1 MRGDS
6 LSVHLALG
14 FLGVA
19 LAVIAL
25 LTGLTVA
32 FTATDVAKLATS
44 QRTELT
50 QAIAAAAG
58 ASWAQASSWKSA
70 DLAQTLELA
79 SSTGADAEILD
90 GSGSPV
96 ASSARFAAQAG
107 MAEFSAP
114 VVVAGRRVGTAIAR
128 FSGSGLGTADH
139 ALRTA
144 LVRAV
149 AAAAGLAALL
159 ALLSG
164 LALARRLTRPV
175 GQIISVTRAMGRGER
190 DARVGDVRAPSELR
204 EMATALD
211 QMADMLDRNE
221 QVRRDLVAD
230 VAHELRTP
238 VAVLQAGHEALV
250 DGFAEPTPDQLAS
263 LRDEVLRLA
272 RMVDDLQTLAAAD
285 AAAIQLARRPC
296 DLAAIAATAADS
308 LAGRFNAAGITLER
322 HLEPAEVLAD
332 ARWMH
337 HAITN
342 LLTNALKF
350 SRPGGTV
357 TIDTGVAGAEATL
370 QVTDTGIGIPAA
382 DLPRIF
388 DRFWRG
394 QQASQTSGSGIGL
407 AIAAELARAHGGT
420 LTAASEPGVGTRMT
434 MRLPRARLA
443 GYLRPTTQRRLSSS
457 ECAVPTTRC
466 QPGRASMPG
475 RASYPAQR
483 GQYRVSGT
491 PSRLVTGIW
500 AVQSSHHP
508 NLPRARRSSA
518 ASVSAS
524 ACRAC
529 TARRVR
535 WRSDGCGCSATA
547 ADPASWNATHSPVSS

>member
-1 MRGDS
+1 MTDESGDRGYRAPGYTATGHGAAGAYGPPRPPPRGDS

-32 FTATDVAKLATS
+32 FTSADVGHLVTE
-44 QRTELT
+44 QRTDLT
-50 QAIAAAAG
+50 DAIAAAAG
-58 ASWAQASSWKSA
+58 ASWAQHSTWRHA
-70 DLAQTLELA
+70 DLSQTLELA
-79 SSTGADAEILD
+79 SRTGAEAEVID
-90 GSGSPV
+90 DSGSQV
-96 ASSARFAAQAG
+96 TSSARFATQAG
-107 MAEFSAP
+107 MPQFSAP
-114 VVVAGRRVGTAIAR
+114 VVVASRRVGAVVAR

-139 ALRTA
+139 ALRSA
-144 LVRAV
+144 LLRAV

-164 LALARRLTRPV
+164 VALARRLTRPV
-175 GQIISVTRAMGRGER
+175 GQIISVARAMGGGVRS
-190 DARVGDVRAPSELR
+190 ARVGEIRAPSELR

-285 AAAIQLARRPC
+285 AAALQLARQPC
-296 DLAAIAATAADS
+296 DLADIAATAADS
-308 LAGRFNAAGITLER
+308 LTGRFSAAGIGLER
-322 HLEPAEVLAD
+322 HLEPAEILAD
-332 ARWMH
+332 PRWMH

-350 SRPGGTV
+350 SRPGGSV
-357 TIDTGVAGAEATL
+357 TIDTGVVGAEAIL
-370 QVTDTGIGIPAA
+370 HVADTGIGIPPAE
-382 DLPRIF
+382 LPRIF

-407 AIAAELARAHGGT
+407 AIAAELARAHGGS
-420 LTAASEPGVGTRMT
+420 LTADSEPGVGTHMT
-434 MRLPRARLA
+434 LRLPRER
-443 GYLRPTTQRRLSSS
+443 
-457 ECAVPTTRC
+457 
-466 QPGRASMPG
+466 
-475 RASYPAQR
+475 
-483 GQYRVSGT
+483 
-491 PSRLVTGIW
+491 
-500 AVQSSHHP
+500 
-508 NLPRARRSSA
+508 
-518 ASVSAS
+518 
-524 ACRAC
+524 
-529 TARRVR
+529 
-535 WRSDGCGCSATA
+535 
-547 ADPASWNATHSPVSS
+547 

>member
-1 MRGDS
+1 MTDESGQRGYRARGYTATGHGVPGAYSPPPPSPPPRGDS

-32 FTATDVAKLATS
+32 FTSADVGHLVTQ
-44 QRTELT
+44 QRNDLT
-50 QAIAAAAG
+50 VAIAAAAG
-58 ASWAQASSWKSA
+58 ASWAQDNSWRGANLS
-70 DLAQTLELA
+70 QTLELA
-79 SSTGADAEILD
+79 SSAGAEAEILD
-90 GSGSPV
+90 DAGSPV
-96 ASSARFAAQAG
+96 TSSAKFAAQVG
-107 MAEFSAP
+107 MPQFSAP
-114 VVVAGRRVGTAIAR
+114 VVVAGRRVGGVVAR

-139 ALRTA
+139 ALRSA
-144 LVRAV
+144 LLRAV
-149 AAAAGLAALL
+149 ASAAGVAALL

-164 LALARRLTRPV
+164 VALARRLTRPV
-175 GQIISVTRAMGRGER
+175 GQIISVTRAMGAGER
-190 DARVGDVRAPSELR
+190 SARVGAVRAPSELR

-211 QMADMLDRNE
+211 QMADKLDRNE

-285 AAAIQLARRPC
+285 AAVLQLARKPS
-296 DLAAIAATAADS
+296 DLADIAATAADS
-308 LAGRFNAAGITLER
+308 LTGRFSAAGIALER

-332 ARWMH
+332 PRWMH

-350 SRPGGTV
+350 SRPDGSV
-357 TIDTGVAGAEATL
+357 TIETGVAGADSIL
-370 QVTDTGIGIPAA
+370 HVTDSGIGIPAA
-382 DLPRIF
+382 ELPRIF

-407 AIAAELARAHGGT
+407 AIAAELARAHGGS
-420 LTAASEPGVGTRMT
+420 LTAESELGVGTRMT
-434 MRLPRARLA
+434 LRLPRAR
-443 GYLRPTTQRRLSSS
+443 
-457 ECAVPTTRC
+457 
-466 QPGRASMPG
+466 
-475 RASYPAQR
+475 
-483 GQYRVSGT
+483 
-491 PSRLVTGIW
+491 
-500 AVQSSHHP
+500 
-508 NLPRARRSSA
+508 
-518 ASVSAS
+518 
-524 ACRAC
+524 
-529 TARRVR
+529 
-535 WRSDGCGCSATA
+535 
-547 ADPASWNATHSPVSS
+547 